1 MVHRRELEGEAI
13 VLGNHGA
20 LFGNAMTWWDHGTGS
35 VWSQPLGEAIMGPL
49 EGARLEPMSV
59 TFSSWGAWR
68 EAHPDT
74 LALDAPA
81 RSTTFDLS
89 QMLIVV
95 DFGDDTVG
103 YPVPELRD
111 VGVVNDVV
119 AGVEVAVV
127 FDPSDRDRWS
137 VFAREL
143 EDRTVELEVRDGR
156 LIDRGTGTTWDPV
169 SGRAVDGEL
178 EGRILAQLPAFTSFP
193 DDFRTFWPE
202 SEIWR
207 G

>member
-1 MVHRRELEGEAI
+1 MVHRREVDGEVL
-13 VLGNHGA
+13 VLGNQGA

-49 EGARLEPMSV
+49 EGTRLEPMSV
-59 TFSSWGAWR
+59 TFTSWDAWR
-68 EAHPDT
+68 GAHPET

-89 QMLIVV
+89 QMLIVL
-95 DFGDDTVG
+95 DFGSEAAG
-103 YPVPELRD
+103 YPVPALRES
-111 VGVVNDVV
+111 GVVNDVV

-127 FDPSDRDRWS
+127 IDPADPDRWS
-137 VFAREL
+137 VFSRRL
-143 EDRTVELEVRDGR
+143 GDRTVELAVRDAR
-156 LIDRGTGTTWDPV
+156 LVDRATGTEWDPV
-169 SGRAVDGEL
+169 TGRALDGEL
-178 EGRILAQLPAFTSFP
+178 EGRVLGQLPGFTSFP

-207 G
+207 P